1 MSDDELERIMN
12 FIIERQ
18 EAGADQ
24 LAQAESI
31 ITALANVQTQ
41 TSKQLTAHDDRIARF
56 ERSYVAIAE
65 LLEKHD
71 SQIAN
76 VTENVNRLTDAVT
89 ALSTTVERYI
99 TARGNN
105 GSLGGAS

>member
-31 ITALANVQTQ
+31 IASLAQTQ
-41 TSKQLTAHDDRIARF
+41 AQTNKCESG
-56 ERSYVAIAE
+56 V
-65 LLEKHD
+65 
-71 SQIAN
+71 
-76 VTENVNRLTDAVT
+76 EN
-89 ALSTTVERYI
+89 
-99 TARGNN
+99 
-105 GSLGGAS
+105 

>member
-1 MSDDELERIMN
+1 MTDDELERIMN

-24 LAQAESI
+24 LAQAERI
-31 ITALANVQTQ
+31 ITALAQTQ
-41 TSKQLTAHDDRIARF
+41 ERTDQQLSAHDERIARF

-71 SQIAN
+71 HQIEG
-76 VTENVNRLTDAVT
+76 VTENLNRLTDVVAD
-89 ALSTTVERYI
+89 LSASVNRYI

-105 GSLGGAS
+105 GSNGGA